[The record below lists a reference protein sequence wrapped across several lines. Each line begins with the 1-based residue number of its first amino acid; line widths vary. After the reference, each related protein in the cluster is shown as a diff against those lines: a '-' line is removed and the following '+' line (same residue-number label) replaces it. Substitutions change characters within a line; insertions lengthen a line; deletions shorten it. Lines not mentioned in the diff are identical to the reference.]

1 MDPAPPPSARFAFGR
16 FQVLPHRREL
26 LADGRP
32 VKLGGR
38 AFDLLM
44 ALIETSGAV
53 VTRDTL
59 MTRVWPDR
67 AVEENALQV
76 QISALRVAFGAERH
90 LIRTVSGRGYQF
102 TGEIRIQSAGSNEH
116 AGPATAVIGPTSAM
130 SPTNLPAS
138 VSELIGRD
146 NELRQVVSL
155 AIRCRLVTLTGPG
168 GIGKTRLALAVA
180 RELLAEF
187 PDGVWLVELAPLSDP
202 GLLLSSVAATAQL
215 ELGGGVASPERVAD
229 ALSGKQLLLVLDN
242 CEHVIAAAAAMAEA
256 VLRAERGIHI
266 IATSREPLQAEGER
280 VYPVLSLSVP
290 AERAEDNDPL
300 QYGAVR
306 LFLERARAADPHFTP
321 AQPQAVIM
329 AAICRQLDGIPLAL
343 ELAAARV
350 AALGIE
356 ELAARLD
363 DRFQLLTGGRRTAL
377 PRHQTLRATLDWS
390 FELLPEPERVI
401 LRRLAVFADGFTLEA
416 VSAVVAGA
424 DLTPADAIEGVANLI
439 AKSLVAS
446 ETEGTTAGRYRLLD
460 TTRIYAQEKLDE
472 SGEREWL
479 LRRHAEYYR
488 DLFERAES
496 EWDVRPTAEWLA
508 NYASKIADLRA
519 ALGWAFSA
527 GGDAAI
533 GVVLATAAVPL
544 WTQLSQMDECRFRAE
559 QALVALG
566 DGASWDAP
574 REMRLYAALGAALTY
589 TTAPVPKTAHAWS
602 RTLEL
607 AEALDDTEYRLRALR
622 GLWSYRMNAGE
633 YHTALALADE
643 FCGLAGRQADL
654 ASSRAGNRMAA
665 LILHY
670 LGEQG
675 DARKRIELSLGDS
688 GVGSPPQQT
697 TRFLIDQGVAA
708 NALLARILWLQ
719 GCPDQAQR
727 TADNALRRAEPFAHA
742 ISQCH
747 ALAQAVCPVA
757 LWTGDLA
764 RADRFVTKLSDLAT
778 QSALEGWVARGKCFS
793 GVLLLQRGLIE
804 EGTVCLQIALQE
816 LLAVGSTAEY
826 PAFLAV
832 LAHGLL
838 LGGQIKQ
845 GQALIDEAIRRSES
859 TGERWCAAELLRI
872 KGESLLLSDSPNATA
887 AEEVFRQS
895 LDVACQHGSLAWE
908 LRTATSLA
916 RLLRDQRRPA
926 DAGAVLQPVYNR
938 FTEGF
943 DTADLKAAR
952 VLLDAATHDVVQP
965 PLRCSD
971 RPKIC

>member
-1 MDPAPPPSARFAFGR
+1 MDPAPPPWARLAFGR

-26 LADGRP
+26 LADGHL

-44 ALIETSGAV
+44 ALIETGGDV
-53 VTRDTL
+53 VTRHTL
-59 MTRVWPDR
+59 MTRVWPGR

-76 QISALRVAFGAERH
+76 QISALRAALGAERH

-102 TGEIRIQSAGSNEH
+102 TGEIHIQSGGSNGD
-116 AGPATAVIGPTSAM
+116 AGPATAVVEPRSAM
-130 SPTNLPAS
+130 SPNNLPGS

-146 NELRQVVSL
+146 NELRQLVSL
-155 AIRCRLVTLTGPG
+155 AVRCRLVTLTGPG

-180 RELLAEF
+180 RELLVEF

-202 GLLLSSVAATAQL
+202 GLVPASVAATSRL
-215 ELGGGVASPERVAD
+215 EFAGGTASAERVAG
-229 ALSGKQLLLVLDN
+229 ALSGKRLLLVLDN

-256 VLRAERGIHI
+256 MLHAGRRVHI

-280 VYPVLSLSVP
+280 VYPVLPLSVP

-300 QYGAVR
+300 KYGAVR
-306 LFLERARAADPHFTP
+306 LFLERVRAADPHFIL
-321 AQPQAVIM
+321 AQPQAAIM
-329 AAICRQLDGIPLAL
+329 AAICRRLDGIPLAL

-350 AALGIE
+350 AALGVE

-363 DRFQLLTGGRRTAL
+363 DRFQLLTGGRRSSL
-377 PRHQTLRATLDWS
+377 PRQQTLRATLDWS

-401 LRRLAVFADGFTLEA
+401 FRRLAVFADGFTLEA
-416 VSAVVAGA
+416 VRMVVASA
-424 DLTPADAIEGVANLI
+424 ELTQSDAIEGVANLI
-439 AKSLVAS
+439 AKSLVAF
-446 ETEGTTAGRYRLLD
+446 ETEGTAGGRYRLLD
-460 TTRIYAQEKLDE
+460 TTRVYAHEKLDE

-479 LRRHAEYYR
+479 LRRHAEYHR

-496 EWDVRPTAEWLA
+496 EWAVRPTAEWLA

-519 ALGWAFSA
+519 ALGWAFST

-533 GVVLATAAVPL
+533 GVALATAAVPL
-544 WTQLSQMDECRFRAE
+544 WMQLSQMDECRFRAE
-559 QALVALG
+559 QALAALG
-566 DGASWDAP
+566 NGAGRDMP
-574 REMRLYAALGAALTY
+574 REMRLSAALGAALTY
-589 TTAPVPKTAHAWS
+589 TTAPVPKTAHVWS

-622 GLWSYRMNAGE
+622 GLWSYRMNTGE
-633 YHTALALADE
+633 YHAALALADE

-675 DARKRIELSLGDS
+675 DARRRIELSLGDS
-688 GVGSPPQQT
+688 RVASPPQQT

-708 NALLARILWLQ
+708 NALLARILWLH
-719 GCPDQAQR
+719 GYPDQAQR
-727 TADNALRRAEPFAHA
+727 TADHALRQAEAFGHA
-742 ISQCH
+742 MSQCH

-764 RADRFVTKLSDLAT
+764 RADRFVKMLSERAT
-778 QSALEGWVARGKCFS
+778 QSALEGWIARGKCFS
-793 GVLLLQRGLIE
+793 GMLLLRRGLIK
-804 EGTVCLQIALQE
+804 EGTACLQVALQE

-832 LAHGLL
+832 LAQGLL
-838 LGGQIKQ
+838 LGGQIKD
-845 GQALIDEAIRRSES
+845 GQALIDEAITRSES
-859 TGERWCAAELLRI
+859 TGERWCAAELLRV

-887 AEEVFRQS
+887 AEKVFRQS

-952 VLLDAATHDVVQP
+952 VLLDATTHDVV
-965 PLRCSD
+965 
-971 RPKIC
+971 